1 MGSTSTF
8 AVALLE
14 FLTVGIAAHSAVRQH
29 RLLPCSF
36 KSIWSHVSS
45 AVLGA
50 DGHLRRRSPGMD
62 LEKKIAQR
70 CMWDGPGLGIALQGE
85 SQLGRGVLRI
95 CH

>member
-1 MGSTSTF
+1 MGSTSIF

-62 LEKKIAQR
+62 LENRIRTKAYVGQARFGHCIAR
-70 CMWDGPGLGIALQGE
+70 RRLIGKECVE
-85 SQLGRGVLRI
+85 NF
-95 CH
+95 